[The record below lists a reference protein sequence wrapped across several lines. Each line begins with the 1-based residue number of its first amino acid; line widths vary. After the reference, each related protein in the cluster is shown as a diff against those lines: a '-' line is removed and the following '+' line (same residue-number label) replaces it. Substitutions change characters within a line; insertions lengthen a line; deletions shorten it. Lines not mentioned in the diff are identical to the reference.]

1 MITREMF
8 DQFKRVAEDGTPNL
22 ADPRVQ
28 KRSGLSEDIF
38 SKILANRSVLEAQ
51 FADTKL
57 EPQPITNPEV
67 SSAEDPEEPE
77 VEETEE
83 EEPEPEPEEPEEE
96 VEED

>member
-8 DQFKRVAEDGTPNL
+8 DQFKRVSEDGTPNL

-38 SKILANRSVLEAQ
+38 SKILANRSALEAQ

-67 SSAEDPEEPE
+67 SSAE
-77 VEETEE
+77 ETEE